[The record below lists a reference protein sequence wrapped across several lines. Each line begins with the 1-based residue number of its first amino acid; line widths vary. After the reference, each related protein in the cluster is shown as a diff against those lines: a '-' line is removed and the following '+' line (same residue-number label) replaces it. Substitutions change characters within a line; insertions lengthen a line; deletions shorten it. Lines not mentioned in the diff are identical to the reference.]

1 MKAISALFISLAFTA
16 SSALATGAASEGRS
30 YGLMT
35 ECLIAFFVTIFL
47 FQFVPGITLLVGA
60 VKGIFAPDSEKLP
73 AGSQRKL

>member
-1 MKAISALFISLAFTA
+1 MKAISAMLISLTIFV
-16 SSALATGAASEGRS
+16 SRALAAGSASESGH

-60 VKGIFAPDSEKLP
+60 LKGIFAPDKAETPVGSE
-73 AGSQRKL
+73 RK